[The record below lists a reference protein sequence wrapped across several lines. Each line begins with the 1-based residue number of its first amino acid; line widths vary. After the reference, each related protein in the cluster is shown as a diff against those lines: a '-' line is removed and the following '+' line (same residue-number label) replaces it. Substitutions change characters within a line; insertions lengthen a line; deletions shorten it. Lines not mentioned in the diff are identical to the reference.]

1 MALLEPVRTF
11 ENKDL
16 NYIHY
21 TCYIHLHFQLSKDL
35 TCLVQFEFVD
45 LYIGLNWKKK
55 YHSPTDFGFAL
66 KVSRII
72 KFYTFTRDIVKSQS
86 TVKSVF
92 SDMSRDRLIFMA
104 FE

>member
-1 MALLEPVRTF
+1 M
-11 ENKDL
+11 
-16 NYIHY
+16 
-21 TCYIHLHFQLSKDL
+21 HFQLSKDL

-72 KFYTFTRDIVKSQS
+72 KFYAFTRDIVKS
-86 TVKSVF
+86 TVKPVF
-92 SDMSRDRLIFMA
+92 SDMSRDRLKFMA
-104 FE
+104 FK